1 MVVRIRITEIYDR
14 EDPSCYISKCNLLFK
29 RTIDKHIEKMICF
42 CIYLIT

>member
-29 RTIDKHIEKMICF
+29 RTKYIENIF
-42 CIYLIT
+42 DVVFI